1 MSLKKSFEL
10 AFKQIIQDWINLNK
24 QQVNKDIG
32 IQKEDENEEDYE
44 ERKIETIIERLFNSH
59 SYNIT
64 KFIKTY
70 KLIKP
75 SHSIMII
82 QYCNQFY
89 HDNFGDECLL
99 NWKKYDDLDYLICQL
114 GYCYSSE
121 NKDEII
127 EIYNSED
134 RILK

>member
-24 QQVNKDIG
+24 QQVNIIKN
-32 IQKEDENEEDYE
+32 ENENEEDYE
-44 ERKIETIIERLFNSH
+44 ERKNEIIIERLFNSH

-75 SHSIMII
+75 SNSIMII
-82 QYCNQFY
+82 QYCNQIY

-99 NWKKYDDLDYLICQL
+99 NWKKYDDLDYLIGQL